1 MDNGYIADDF
11 ISVDG
16 ATVAED
22 LFVELFVE
30 TYGLDKVQYLVNE
43 YPLQDIYGGYRY
55 IDYALKTVSGKI
67 ALEIDGELGHNP
79 IFCGLDKYQDDL
91 LKRNSIIHNG
101 WKLFIWT
108 YRQLVNNREQVKSEL
123 KQFLGHDPSFRIH
136 DDYLPYQRGKVLEL
150 RTHQQETLD
159 KLAELREEYC
169 TMALIADAQ
178 GTGKTTTAVLDAKR
192 MGLPTLFVAHTLEL
206 LEQAERRFKELWP
219 DKKVQRITDFAHIGQ
234 SDIVVA
240 SIQGMHLN
248 LNKFKPDQF
257 GYIII
262 DEAHHAAAESYR
274 KVINYFNPSFLLG
287 LTATPERHDQES
299 IMDIFKNE
307 AHRLDLKT
315 AVEIGELVPIRCVRI
330 KTNIDFTKVR
340 FKGITYNYRDLDEKI
355 HIPDRNRL
363 IVDTYLSHVPNR
375 QTVVFCAS
383 VKHAR
388 VVAQMFIDASVEA
401 RSVDG
406 KMKRQDREAV
416 LEAYRKKEV
425 KVLCACD
432 ILNEGWDSPDTEV
445 LFMARPTLSKVIYLQ
460 QLGRGTRKAPGK
472 DCLLVFDFIDNTT
485 RYNHSVNLHRLLKQ
499 KEYVAGAFILAPK
512 DEMNEERQRI
522 INGEKPEII
531 LPHNIYAIDH
541 EIVDI
546 FDWQEEIK
554 EMISMQR
561 LARELYVDDSTVRN
575 WINTG
580 KITPGPDFEVSM
592 GNVTYKYFEK
602 SRVDTIRE
610 QLGIEKR
617 NPGQMKEIF
626 MEYVKD
632 GTMSA
637 SLKPVMLKGMLTLA
651 DSKGQVDLMELTR
664 YFRKFYEDRADQGLA
679 IEVRGA
685 VVNRIIEMDDYQL
698 ANYMLKM
705 PFEKFERKYF
715 VEHKKELNKVAFS
728 PNIWRKLSEAEKE
741 HLINICD
748 KQIRDYY
755 ERRVD

>member
-1 MDNGYIADDF
+1 
-11 ISVDG
+11 
-16 ATVAED
+16 
-22 LFVELFVE
+22 
-30 TYGLDKVQYLVNE
+30 
-43 YPLQDIYGGYRY
+43 
-55 IDYALKTVSGKI
+55 
-67 ALEIDGELGHNP
+67 
-79 IFCGLDKYQDDL
+79 
-91 LKRNSIIHNG
+91 
-101 WKLFIWT
+101 
-108 YRQLVNNREQVKSEL
+108 
-123 KQFLGHDPSFRIH
+123 
-136 DDYLPYQRGKVLEL
+136 
-150 RTHQQETLD
+150 
-159 KLAELREEYC
+159 
-169 TMALIADAQ
+169 
-178 GTGKTTTAVLDAKR
+178 
-192 MGLPTLFVAHTLEL
+192 
-206 LEQAERRFKELWP
+206 
-219 DKKVQRITDFAHIGQ
+219 
-234 SDIVVA
+234 
-240 SIQGMHLN
+240 
-248 LNKFKPDQF
+248 
-257 GYIII
+257 
-262 DEAHHAAAESYR
+262 
-274 KVINYFNPSFLLG
+274 
-287 LTATPERHDQES
+287 
-299 IMDIFKNE
+299 
-307 AHRLDLKT
+307 
-315 AVEIGELVPIRCVRI
+315 
-330 KTNIDFTKVR
+330 
-340 FKGITYNYRDLDEKI
+340 
-355 HIPDRNRL
+355 
-363 IVDTYLSHVPNR
+363 
-375 QTVVFCAS
+375 
-383 VKHAR
+383 
-388 VVAQMFIDASVEA
+388 
-401 RSVDG
+401 
-406 KMKRQDREAV
+406 MKRQDREAV

-554 EMISMQR
+554 EMISMQG

-575 WINTG
+575 WINTR